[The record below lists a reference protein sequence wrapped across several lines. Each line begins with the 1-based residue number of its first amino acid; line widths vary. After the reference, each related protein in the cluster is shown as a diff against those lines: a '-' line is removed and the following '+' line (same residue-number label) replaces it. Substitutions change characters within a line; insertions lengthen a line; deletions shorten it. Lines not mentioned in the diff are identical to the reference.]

1 MIREISKDKIN
12 QLYEFLQED
21 IARNY
26 FILLGLL
33 SKKEMFEVI
42 FGEFHDDKLLA
53 ALFKRKSGT
62 FQFYAPKYFDIDGF
76 SMIMSELEFN
86 CLIGPKSYSDL
97 FLNKGVFSIV
107 KDQGYISKLKRE
119 SAILPIEGE
128 LIIKELMV
136 EDLDQVIEL
145 YDDVFHSYASKELME
160 ERINQGRGRGYYI
173 EANGE
178 LLSVVQTEFET
189 KDAAV
194 IVGVATN
201 KYHRNKGLAS
211 ELLKYLINCLL
222 REGKDIFLQYDN
234 LDAGRIYE
242 KMGFKVIDHISHYY
256 K

>member
-1 MIREISKDKIN
+1 MIREILKEKYN

-33 SKKEMFEVI
+33 SKKEIFEIIYV
-42 FGEFHDDKLLA
+42 EFHGDTLVA

-62 FQFYAPKYFDIDGF
+62 LQFYAPSDFDIDGF
-76 SMIMSELEFN
+76 VMIMSKLEFN
-86 CLIGPKSYSDL
+86 CLIGPKSYCDL
-97 FLNKGVFSIV
+97 FLHKGVFSIV
-107 KDQGYISKLKRE
+107 KDEGYISKLNRE
-119 SAILPIEGE
+119 SAIFPIEGK
-128 LIIKELMV
+128 LSIKELMV
-136 EDLDQVIEL
+136 EDLDKVVKL
-145 YDDVFHSYASKELME
+145 YDDVFHSHSPKEAME
-160 ERINQGRGRGYYI
+160 EKINLGRGRGFYI

-178 LLSVVQTEFET
+178 LISVVQTEFET
-189 KDAAV
+189 KHVAV

-211 ELLKYLINCLL
+211 ELLKHLINCLL
-222 REGKDIFLQYDN
+222 SEGKDIYLQYDN

-242 KMGFKVIDHISHYY
+242 KIGFKVIDYISHYY